1 MYLSLAKHKN
11 RLKKMFST
19 PFNKI
24 SKRTERKLTF
34 SIASLFFIASIVML
48 YLNKPLKNDIAPNGI
63 ISFEFANTLERSQE
77 ILASWTPLTKIF
89 VGIGL
94 GFDFLYAV
102 IYSLFIAIIIHKINT
117 YLWSKKPFY
126 RYGNLLI
133 WSLLAAALLDTL
145 ENICLIKLLIG
156 NTKQHWASMAYY
168 FASTKFLLIALAIL
182 YSVANSILI
191 LSKKRS

>member
-1 MYLSLAKHKN
+1 
-11 RLKKMFST
+11 MFST
-19 PFNKI
+19 PLNKM

-34 SIASLFFIASIVML
+34 SIAYFFFIASIVML

-63 ISFEFANTLERSQE
+63 ISFELAKTLERSQE
-77 ILASWTPLTKIF
+77 ILDSWTPFTKVF

-94 GFDFLYAV
+94 GFDFLYAM

-126 RYGNLLI
+126 RYGELLI
-133 WSLLAAALLDTL
+133 WSLLVAALLDTL

-168 FASTKFLLIALAIL
+168 FASIKFLLIVHAIL
-182 YSVANSILI
+182 YSVVHSFLILI
-191 LSKKRS
+191 KKRS